1 MAVAVTVRPIA
12 AGADNKAAVQ
22 ALHERAADYVH
33 RVWGQPPDP
42 ASGQEFFERLPPGC
56 SREHKH
62 TFGVFDRERMVGCI
76 DLVRGWP
83 DEATA
88 VIGLLL
94 LEPAVRG
101 RGVGRLAFD
110 AIETQ
115 ARAWP
120 EIRWLRA
127 VVLESNDVA
136 RPFWE
141 HLGFRPNGQTRP
153 HEAGTV
159 KTTAIVFM
167 KALERP

>member
-1 MAVAVTVRPIA
+1 MSLRWSVRPIA
-12 AGADNKAAVQ
+12 ASPASQAAVQ
-22 ALHERAADYVH
+22 ALHERSADYVL
-33 RVWGQPPDP
+33 RIWGLPPDP
-42 ASGQEFFERLPPGC
+42 ESGRDFFTRLPPGR
-56 SREHKH
+56 SHDHKH
-62 TFGVFDRERMVGCI
+62 CFGVFDGERMVGCI

-94 LEPAVRG
+94 LEPAARG
-101 RGVGRLAFD
+101 QGVGRLAFD
-110 AIETQ
+110 AIEAQ

-127 VVLESNDVA
+127 VVVESNDVA
-136 RPFWE
+136 RSFWE
-141 HLGFRPNGQTRP
+141 HLGFRANGQTRP

-159 KTTAIVFM
+159 KTTAVVLM

>member
-1 MAVAVTVRPIA
+1 VTGRWSVRPIA
-12 AGADNKAAVQ
+12 ASADHEAAVQ
-22 ALHERAADYVH
+22 AVHERAADYVH
-33 RVWGQPPDP
+33 RVWGLPPDP
-42 ASGQEFFERLPPGC
+42 ASGRDFFDRLPPGH
-56 SREHKH
+56 RHEHKH
-62 TFGVFDRERMVGCI
+62 TFGVFDGERMVGCI

-101 RGVGRLAFD
+101 QGVGRLAYG
-110 AIETQ
+110 AIESQ

-127 VVLESNDVA
+127 VVLQTNDVVQ
-136 RPFWE
+136 PFWE

-159 KTTAIVFM
+159 KTTAVVLM
-167 KALERP
+167 KALERS